1 MSMNTGENEQGLRKI
16 IDLTRMISIILL
28 LLHFY
33 FYCYDAFLQW
43 HLTAKIP
50 DIILKN
56 ISQTGLFSSFHKT
69 KLMALGVLLLSLVGA
84 RGKKS
89 ETLNYRIAFA
99 YSFTG
104 LIVYFI
110 SVFCLYFPLAN
121 NITTILYIFTTAIGY
136 ILILTGGGLMSRIIK
151 GKLNN
156 DVFNKQNETFPQEE
170 KLLQNEYSIN
180 LPAQYNLKGKIISSF
195 INFINPMRGL
205 LVMGSPGAGKS
216 YFIIQHIIKQHIEKG
231 FSMFI
236 YDFKYDDL
244 SRIAYN
250 HFLKF
255 KSKRYK
261 VEPKFYVINFDDL
274 SRCHRCNPL
283 DPSNMVDITDAVE
296 SARTIMLGLNR
307 SWIKRQG
314 EFFVESPIN
323 FLTSVIWFLR
333 KFQNGEYCTLPHAI
347 QMMQVDYDKLF
358 TVLKTETEIEAY
370 LNPFVSAFINN
381 SMEQLQGQI
390 DAARISIAR
399 LSSPAL
405 YYVLSGNDFTLDIN
419 NPEAPKIVCL
429 ANNPQKQQV
438 YGAVLSLYISRMTKI
453 INQRNKL
460 KSSLIFDE
468 FPTIYFNGIDS
479 LIATARSNK
488 VATTIAVQDYSQ
500 LKNEY
505 SREQAEVILN
515 IMGNIISGQVSG
527 DTAKFLS
534 EKFGRIMQDRESI
547 SINSNDTSISKSK
560 QLEQAIPASTIA
572 SLSSGEFV
580 GMVAD
585 NPDQVIRLKAFHCR
599 IINDH
604 LTIENESK
612 MYQEIPEICKVDNTI
627 IQRNYQQ
634 IKQEVQDI
642 IETEME
648 KILNDPERESMV
660 VKK

>member
-1 MSMNTGENEQGLRKI
+1 MNTGENEQGLRKI
-16 IDLTRMISIILL
+16 IDMTRMISIVLL

-33 FYCYDAFLQW
+33 FYCYASFNHW
-43 HLTAKIP
+43 NLTAKIP

-56 ISQTGLFSSFHKT
+56 ISKTGLFSSFHKT
-69 KLMALGVLLLSLVGA
+69 KLYALAVLVLSLVGA
-84 RGKKS
+84 KGKKS
-89 ETLNYRIAFA
+89 DKLNYKIAFT
-99 YSFTG
+99 YLLTG
-104 LIVYFI
+104 LFIYFV
-110 SVFCLYFPLAN
+110 SVFCLTISFTTELA
-121 NITTILYIFTTAIGY
+121 TLLYITLTSIGY
-136 ILILTGGGLMSRIIK
+136 VLILTGGGLMSRIITD
-151 GKLNN
+151 KLNN
-156 DVFNKQNETFPQEE
+156 DVFNTQNETFPQEE
-170 KLLQNEYSIN
+170 RLLQNEYSIN
-180 LPAQYNLKGKIISSF
+180 LPAEYNLKGKIIPSF

-255 KSKRYK
+255 KSKKYTI
-261 VEPKFYVINFDDL
+261 EPKYYVINFDDL
-274 SRCHRCNPL
+274 NRCHRCNPL
-283 DPSNMVDITDAVE
+283 DPDNMTDITDAVE
-296 SARTIMLGLNR
+296 SARTILLGLNR

-323 FLTSVIWFLR
+323 FLTSIIWFLR
-333 KFQNGEYCTLPHAI
+333 KFHDGEYCTLPHAI
-347 QMMQVDYDKLF
+347 EMMQVDYDKLF

-370 LNPFVSAFINN
+370 MNPFLSAYLND

-419 NPEAPKIVCL
+419 NPNAPKIVCL
-429 ANNPQKQQV
+429 ANNPQKLQV

-488 VATTIAVQDYSQ
+488 VATTVAVQDYSQ

-515 IMGNIISGQVSG
+515 IMGNVISGQVSG

-547 SINSNDTSISKSK
+547 SINSNDTSVSKSK

-572 SLSSGEFV
+572 SLSSGKFV

-585 NPDQVIRLKAFHCR
+585 NPDQVINLKAFHCK

-604 LTIENESK
+604 ITLKAESDL
-612 MYQEIPEICKVDNTI
+612 YEQIPVINKVDNTI
-627 IQRNYQQ
+627 IQRSYQQ

-642 IETEME
+642 IDTEME
-648 KILNDPERESMV
+648 RITSDPAKGYMV

>member
-1 MSMNTGENEQGLRKI
+1 
-16 IDLTRMISIILL
+16 
-28 LLHFY
+28 
-33 FYCYDAFLQW
+33 
-43 HLTAKIP
+43 
-50 DIILKN
+50 
-56 ISQTGLFSSFHKT
+56 
-69 KLMALGVLLLSLVGA
+69 
-84 RGKKS
+84 
-89 ETLNYRIAFA
+89 
-99 YSFTG
+99 
-104 LIVYFI
+104 
-110 SVFCLYFPLAN
+110 
-121 NITTILYIFTTAIGY
+121 
-136 ILILTGGGLMSRIIK
+136 
-151 GKLNN
+151 
-156 DVFNKQNETFPQEE
+156 
-170 KLLQNEYSIN
+170 
-180 LPAQYNLKGKIISSF
+180 
-195 INFINPMRGL
+195 
-205 LVMGSPGAGKS
+205 
-216 YFIIQHIIKQHIEKG
+216 
-231 FSMFI
+231 MFI

-250 HFLKF
+250 QFLKF
-255 KSKRYK
+255 KSKKYK

-274 SRCHRCNPL
+274 SHSHRCNPL
-283 DPSNMVDITDAVE
+283 DPHSMKDITDAVE
-296 SARTIMLGLNR
+296 SARTILLGLNR

-347 QMMQVDYDKLF
+347 ELMQVDYDKLF
-358 TVLKTETEIEAY
+358 TVLKTEPEIEAY
-370 LNPFVSAFINN
+370 LNPFISAYKND

-390 DAARISIAR
+390 DATRIGIAR
-399 LSSPAL
+399 LSSPSL
-405 YYVLSGNDFTLDIN
+405 YYALSGNDFTLDIN

-453 INQRNKL
+453 VNQRNKL

-468 FPTIYFNGIDS
+468 FPTIYFNGIDG

-560 QLEQAIPASTIA
+560 QFEQAIPASTIA

-585 NPDQVIRLKAFHCR
+585 NPDQIINLKSFHCK
-599 IINDH
+599 ILNDH
-604 LTIENESK
+604 QALENESDAYK
-612 MYQEIPEICKVDNTI
+612 KIPEVSKVDNAI

-634 IKQEVQDI
+634 IKQDVEDL
-642 IETEME
+642 IESQMQQ
-648 KILNDPERESMV
+648 ILSDPE
-660 VKK
+660 KKAWWLRNRRTTFCLSTCCFSFHSLWQFE

>member
-1 MSMNTGENEQGLRKI
+1 MNTGENEQGLRKI
-16 IDLTRMISIILL
+16 IDMTRMIGISVLL
-28 LLHFY
+28 IHFY
-33 FYCYDAFLQW
+33 YYCYNAFAEW
-43 HLTAKIP
+43 SLTTTITSRLLA
-50 DIILKN
+50 N
-56 ISQTGLFSSFHKT
+56 IFATGLFSSFSKS
-69 KLMALGVLLLSLVGA
+69 KLIALGFLIISLIGA
-84 RGKKS
+84 RGKQDEK
-89 ETLNYRIAFA
+89 LKFKKPIAYMTAGALIYFFSFIILLLQMNVQAIAVA
-99 YSFTG
+99 Y
-104 LIVYFI
+104 
-110 SVFCLYFPLAN
+110 
-121 NITTILYIFTTAIGY
+121 ITITSIGY
-136 ILILTGGGLMSRIIK
+136 ILILTGGTLLSRIIK
-151 GKLNN
+151 IKLNN
-156 DVFNKQNETFPQEE
+156 KDVFNKMNETFPQEE
-170 KLLQNEYSIN
+170 RLIENEYSIN
-180 LPAQYNLKGKIISSF
+180 LPAYYNLKGKTISSW

-250 HFLKF
+250 HFLNF
-255 KSKRYK
+255 KAKSYK
-261 VEPKFYVINFDDL
+261 IEPKFYVINFDNL
-274 SRCHRCNPL
+274 SRCNRCNPL
-283 DPSNMVDITDAVE
+283 DPENMIDITDAVE

-333 KFQNGEYCTLPHAI
+333 KYHDGEYCTLPHAI
-347 QMMQVDYDKLF
+347 ELMQTDYDKLF
-358 TVLKTETEIEAY
+358 TVLRTESEIEAY
-370 LNPFVSAFINN
+370 LNPFISAFMND

-390 DAARISIAR
+390 DAARIGIAR

-419 NPEAPKIVCL
+419 DLDAPKIVCL

-468 FPTIYFNGIDS
+468 FSTIYFNGIDN

-527 DTAKFLS
+527 ETAKFLS

-547 SINSNDTSISKSK
+547 SINSNDTSISKSR

-585 NPDQVIRLKAFHCR
+585 NPDRVINLKSFHCK
-599 IINDH
+599 IVNDNAA
-604 LTIENESK
+604 LKSEGEA
-612 MYQEIPEICKVDNTI
+612 YQSIPEIRKVDDTI
-627 IQRNYQQ
+627 IQRTYQQ

-648 KILNDPERESMV
+648 KILNNPAKENIV